1 MSEQSNQSSNTDRR
15 LDALESQLRE
25 TQLLYEMQFGNDK
38 ISGAMVSL
46 LTKMSEDVRDVKL
59 ALFGEAKDG
68 SVGLLVRL
76 DRLEQWSKTARWA
89 IGVLFVAGVG
99 ELAYIIFRG

>member
-1 MSEQSNQSSNTDRR
+1 MSDQPNQPSNLQARV
-15 LDALESQLRE
+15 DALESKQRE

-38 ISGAMVSL
+38 ITGAMVTL
-46 LTKMSEDVRDVKL
+46 LTGMADDLKDVKL

-76 DRLEQWSKTARWA
+76 DRLEQWAKTARWA
-89 IGVLFVAGVG
+89 IGILFTAGVG
-99 ELAYIIFRG
+99 ELAYIILRP